1 MKKEKII
8 KLISLPLEL
17 FAFGATAYVII
28 KAIFFGYEFA
38 DITVPPYQ
46 FSYFQYFTNLSNIYA
61 GLVALFLF
69 VYTIIHLNDDSPLPK
84 WLSLVALSAATGVAL
99 TFLTVL
105 FFLAP
110 TYAMKGNNYF
120 VMFMDDMIFTHFL
133 TPVICSIVFVLF
145 LKHEKINFK
154 EAMFGVIP
162 MALYASVYSPMVL
175 THTWDDF
182 YGFTFGGNGW
192 LIFLVLPIMICVTY
206 LISFGLATLANLRQ
220 K

>member
-1 MKKEKII
+1 
-8 KLISLPLEL
+8 
-17 FAFGATAYVII
+17 
-28 KAIFFGYEFA
+28 
-38 DITVPPYQ
+38 
-46 FSYFQYFTNLSNIYA
+46 
-61 GLVALFLF
+61 
-69 VYTIIHLNDDSPLPK
+69 
-84 WLSLVALSAATGVAL
+84 
-99 TFLTVL
+99 
-105 FFLAP
+105 
-110 TYAMKGNNYF
+110 MKGNNYF

-133 TPVICSIVFVLF
+133 TPVVCSVVFVLF

-162 MALYASVYSPMVL
+162 MVLYASVYSPMVL

-206 LISFGLATLANLRQ
+206 LISFGLVTLANLRQ